1 MPERAPVGVNT
12 FPPSESASVPHS
24 LLPLRWAWDRS
35 VTSTVQSSGHHS
47 TGALLLGGRTHAWG
61 GPGKGL
67 LVLLGGRAHVW
78 GGREGRHLSA
88 PHHCPSPHCCP
99 CRYKRSSN
107 TSTASTRRLHQI
119 SASGNCGPAQY
130 QKVSPPLTPLF
141 PKYSPVPSPLD
152 PGLHPLDPTLPLL
165 SPHLPCSAPRFPRS
179 TLYFPPTQ
187 LPCAMARSQFQ
198 VHGPT
203 TFGCRKPPPTG
214 YQQCGAIP
222 S

>member
-1 MPERAPVGVNT
+1 MGVCAGSGGGIRFRLLNH
-12 FPPSESASVPHS
+12 PRS
-24 LLPLRWAWDRS
+24 LTPFSLSDGPG
-35 VTSTVQSSGHHS
+35 TVQSPQQFRVPGIIPRVRAS
-47 TGALLLGGRTHAWG
+47 LLGGRTHAWG

-130 QKVSPPLTPLF
+130 QKVSLTPLLEPPPPPVF
-141 PKYSPVPSPLD
+141 PRAPPARPHASPGFPCSDPRFFRSTPCFPCSTPCFPTRPRACLAPSSPVSWPSASLKCVD
-152 PGLHPLDPTLPLL
+152 PHFWVPKTY
-165 SPHLPCSAPRFPRS
+165 
-179 TLYFPPTQ
+179 T
-187 LPCAMARSQFQ
+187 
-198 VHGPT
+198 
-203 TFGCRKPPPTG
+203 
-214 YQQCGAIP
+214 
-222 S
+222 